1 MAPITTL
8 VSFLLTHFG
17 FLLSPWTPA
26 FHSFRY
32 ENPPVGL
39 FPPLVGLSP
48 LAYEFHLGM
57 FKFKFKFEEG
67 SSFGFGAAMAWCF
80 ELVI

>member
-26 FHSFRY
+26 FHSFRV
-32 ENPPVGL
+32 PPGYVQVQVQVRRR
-39 FPPLVGLSP
+39 LVFWFWSCD
-48 LAYEFHLGM
+48 GM
-57 FKFKFKFEEG
+57 MC
-67 SSFGFGAAMAWCF
+67 GFQ
-80 ELVI
+80 V